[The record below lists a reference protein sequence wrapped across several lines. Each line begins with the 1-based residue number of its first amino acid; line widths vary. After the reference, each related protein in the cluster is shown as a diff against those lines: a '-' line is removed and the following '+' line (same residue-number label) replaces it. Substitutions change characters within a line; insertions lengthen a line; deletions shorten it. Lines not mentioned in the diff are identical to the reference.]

1 MSLVTSAQ
9 LAAERMATAETFT
22 DTAQRLV
29 YGASDG
35 EYGPGTVE
43 GYVAGASFAC
53 SFQPKSVRDAQG
65 ETQVQMEDADLY
77 CAVGTTLDAGDRLTI
92 THLYGE
98 AVANPQTFNIV
109 KGPLV
114 DGNVMHAGLRL
125 VTDGSD
131 DVED

>member
-35 EYGPGTVE
+35 EYGPGTV
-43 GYVAGASFAC
+43 GDYVAGASFAC

-77 CAVGTTLDAGDRLTI
+77 CAVGTTLDADDRLTI

-98 AVANPQTFNIV
+98 AVANPLTYNV
-109 KGPLV
+109 AAGPVL
-114 DGNVMHAGLRL
+114 DGNLQHVELRL
-125 VTDGSD
+125 VTD
-131 DVED
+131 EDNDA